1 MLPTWYRSI
10 TIETIAMLFAYCTSL
25 HGGKLMESKA
35 GKPGKLM
42 MESWKA
48 DDGKPESLE
57 SPKAGKPE
65 SGNLEI
71 SSPTIRP
78 AGQASQLSSGCSV
91 KSGQKFCIS
100 ARKIKRTSTFFLVVF
115 TCYPGKHKKL
125 ALVLQQQSTY
135 LYLVIYIHRID
146 VAPSDDKEEE
156 GTKI

>member
-1 MLPTWYRSI
+1 
-10 TIETIAMLFAYCTSL
+10 MLFAYCTSL
-25 HGGKLMESKA
+25 HGGKLIESKA

-42 MESWKA
+42 IMMESWKA
-48 DDGKPESLE
+48 RKVA
-57 SPKAGKPE
+57 KAG
-65 SGNLEI
+65 NI
-71 SSPTIRP
+71 
-78 AGQASQLSSGCSV
+78 QVHLSSNLV
-91 KSGQKFCIS
+91 CIS
-100 ARKIKRTSTFFLVVF
+100 ARKIKRTSTSFFWYIIVF